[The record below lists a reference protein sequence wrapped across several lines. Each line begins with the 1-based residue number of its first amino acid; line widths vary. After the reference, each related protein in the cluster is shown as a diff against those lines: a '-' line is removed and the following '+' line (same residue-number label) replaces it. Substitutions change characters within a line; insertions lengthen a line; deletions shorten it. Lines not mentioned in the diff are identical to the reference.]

1 MGYFEQ
7 RLLLEQTQINV
18 NTLKILYLNITVV
31 AYMIKEMMGMKMGDR
46 LSQAI
51 DLEWILKSLLMV
63 NIKMVRKLGTFIGKI
78 VKYLNNV
85 RQKYQILSLNL
96 KVEVDG
102 MMMEEMKS
110 KLINGLS
117 LVKSL
122 KMNLV
127 TSNGEYRDG
136 KKLCNWDF
144 CIVET
149 KYKIILINIYFYI
162 FRGVGLYDE
171 RGYGYKIGIWI
182 ELSEGVQ

>member
-1 MGYFEQ
+1 
-7 RLLLEQTQINV
+7 
-18 NTLKILYLNITVV
+18 
-31 AYMIKEMMGMKMGDR
+31 MKMGDR

-63 NIKMVRKLGTFIGKI
+63 NIKMVRKLGNFIGKTG
-78 VKYLNNV
+78 KYLNNV

-110 KLINGLS
+110 KLINGMS

-127 TSNGEYRDG
+127 TYKGEYRDG
-136 KKLCNWDF
+136 KKFCNWDV
-144 CIVET
+144 CR
-149 KYKIILINIYFYI
+149 II
-162 FRGVGLYDE
+162 
-171 RGYGYKIGIWI
+171 
-182 ELSEGVQ
+182 